1 MAPGPNPASL
11 QYGFEKSFLV
21 HSIYRNVYS
30 IYHSIY
36 RNVYIISHTSAV
48 DNNVITRLVYIPVHT
63 V

>member
-21 HSIYRNVYS
+21 
-30 IYHSIY
+30 HSIY